1 MRSNAKSWGSRAY
14 DKRRAKLI
22 VSAVLDENPGL
33 RAEPVGALGYESQF
47 GVFQAWYFHP
57 GDDHGAAG
65 VGPAVVFST
74 DKTAIS
80 SDREPWVGRLR
91 TTRANKS

>member
-1 MRSNAKSWGSRAY
+1 M
-14 DKRRAKLI
+14 I

-33 RAEPVGALGYESQF
+33 RAEPVGALGYEPQF

-65 VGPAVVFST
+65 VGPAVVFF
-74 DKTAIS
+74 DGQDGHILG
-80 SDREPWVGRLR
+80 DRELWVRRLR